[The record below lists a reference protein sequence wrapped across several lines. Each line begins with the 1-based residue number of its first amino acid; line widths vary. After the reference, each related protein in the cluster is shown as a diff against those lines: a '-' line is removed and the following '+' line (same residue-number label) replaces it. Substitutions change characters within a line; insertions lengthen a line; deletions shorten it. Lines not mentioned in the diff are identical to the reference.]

1 MRNMNTILRST
12 AVAAAL
18 AFAVLAEA
26 SERPNILFIAYDD
39 LRPLIKAYGEPEP
52 ITPHLDAL
60 ANEGVRFDRNY
71 VAYPLCNPSRAT
83 MLTGIR
89 FDNRPLPGETWKAMS
104 QSDMVAMQATWP
116 RVLRE
121 AGYWTA
127 ARGKIYH
134 SEIPKGDKSAWD
146 IPGRK
151 KSADEM
157 KIASA
162 VVESGGKKEDIE
174 NYLKNG
180 KGSAALAYFMVDG
193 PDNLLN
199 DGQICDDVISY
210 IKEKR
215 DPKKPF
221 AIACG
226 FLRPHMPWAAPKKY
240 FDRYPEDAGKLA
252 YIPEGADK
260 KVKPEDV
267 FQKVGDA
274 WNEGVDDK
282 TAQQLI
288 RGYMASTSY
297 ADAQMGKIINALKE
311 EGLYDNTIIVVWGDH
326 GYHLTDHGI
335 WRKNT
340 EYNISLRSPLI
351 MRVPGGISGE
361 SASAVVSNVDLYP
374 TLLELAGVAKP
385 KDVSLHGKSLAPLL
399 QDPNATW
406 DNIVY
411 TCAKQRYG
419 LVTDRYRFTI
429 SEKGP
434 SLYDLKNDPHEWNDL
449 GKNPNY
455 AEQVK
460 AFTAALEEVPWNSPT
475 GGPIEK
481 AKPEAPKNEV
491 EKKPAKELAWFSTLD
506 SDKNGAVSEAEWLKR
521 VQVSSKKKNKPYNE
535 AQVKK
540 TFARIDADSNGSL
553 SHEELEKVVRK

>member
-1 MRNMNTILRST
+1 MKNMKTTLGT
-12 AVAAAL
+12 A
-18 AFAVLAEA
+18 AVLALA
-26 SERPNILFIAYDD
+26 AHTQADERPNILFFAYDD

-52 ITPHLDAL
+52 ITPNLDAL
-60 ANEGVRFDRNY
+60 IKDGVRFDRNY
-71 VAYPLCNPSRAT
+71 VAYPLCNPSRGT

-104 QSDMVAMQATWP
+104 QGSMVAMQKTWP

-146 IPGRK
+146 IPGKK
-151 KSADEM
+151 KSADGM

-162 VVESGGKKEDIE
+162 VVESGGKKEDVE
-174 NYLKNG
+174 NYLKKG

-210 IKEKR
+210 LKKER

-240 FDRYPEDAGKLA
+240 FDMYPEDAGKLA
-252 YIPEGADK
+252 YIPEGAEK

-267 FQKVGDA
+267 FKKVGDA

-297 ADAQMGKIINALKE
+297 ADAQMGKIIKVLKE

-340 EYNISLRSPLI
+340 EYNISLRSPLTI
-351 MRVPGGISGE
+351 RVPGGMSGE
-361 SASAVVSNVDLYP
+361 SVSAVVSNVDLYP

-385 KDVSLHGKSLAPLL
+385 KDVSLHGKSLVPLL

-419 LVTDRYRFTI
+419 LVTDQYRFTS
-429 SEKGP
+429 SENGP
-434 SLYDLKNDPHEWNDL
+434 SLYDLKKDPHEWDNLGSNPEYADL
-449 GKNPNY
+449 VETYKKKL
-455 AEQVK
+455 ADV
-460 AFTAALEEVPWNSPT
+460 LWNSPS
-475 GGPIEK
+475 GAPIK
-481 AKPEAPKNEV
+481 ATEPAASQKGA
-491 EKKPAKELAWFSTLD
+491 KKGWDKFGSMD
-506 SDKNGAVSEAEWLKR
+506 KDKNGSVTEAEWLKR
-521 VQVSSKKKNKPYNE
+521 AQAKAKKKNKPYNE
-535 AQVKK
+535 AQEKK
-540 TFARIDADSNGSL
+540 NFAQADADSNGSITR
-553 SHEELEKVVRK
+553 EELK